1 MTTSFLGWTMIA
13 GATLLAQVGNGT
25 LTGTIVDG
33 QGGAL
38 PGATITVTEQATSA
52 SRTITTDKDSVFRV
66 SALPPGRYSL
76 EIAMQGFSPLTVT
89 DVPLAPAEVRSLDK
103 IELKLGQLTES
114 VVVEAATATVQT
126 ATSSRMGTVTAEQL
140 TNIQMKGRDVWG
152 MLAVIPG
159 VQDTNMNR
167 SFTTWTS
174 MEAITINGSPNTSK
188 VVVIDG
194 VNVVDELRT
203 QAQVNPNMD
212 AVGEVQV
219 ISNGYTAENGR
230 SSGGLIIMTT
240 KSGTNQFRGS
250 GWYNARRKEWRANE
264 YFRIKNNQ
272 AKSDYKVNIPGY
284 SFGGPLIIPKLLDR
298 GTMFFFVSQEY
309 TDDLRPATLSRINYP
324 TALER
329 QGDFSQTYS
338 GNANGPGQGTV
349 QPIINPDTGLPFP
362 GNRIPLSCAGIPG
375 CVNGYLHPLGQQ
387 MLNLLPMPNGYFD
400 PANNQYNAYNYGVDT
415 FPYHSRTNNTVRLDV
430 VLNPSIPPA
439 PVGADGQ

>member
-52 SRTITTDKDSVFRV
+52 SRTITTDKDGVFRV

-167 SFTTWTS
+167 SFTT
-174 MEAITINGSPNTSK
+174 
-188 VVVIDG
+188 
-194 VNVVDELRT
+194 
-203 QAQVNPNMD
+203 
-212 AVGEVQV
+212 
-219 ISNGYTAENGR
+219 
-230 SSGGLIIMTT
+230 
-240 KSGTNQFRGS
+240 
-250 GWYNARRKEWRANE
+250 
-264 YFRIKNNQ
+264 
-272 AKSDYKVNIPGY
+272 
-284 SFGGPLIIPKLLDR
+284 
-298 GTMFFFVSQEY
+298 
-309 TDDLRPATLSRINYP
+309 
-324 TALER
+324 
-329 QGDFSQTYS
+329 
-338 GNANGPGQGTV
+338 
-349 QPIINPDTGLPFP
+349 
-362 GNRIPLSCAGIPG
+362 
-375 CVNGYLHPLGQQ
+375 
-387 MLNLLPMPNGYFD
+387 
-400 PANNQYNAYNYGVDT
+400 
-415 FPYHSRTNNTVRLDV
+415 
-430 VLNPSIPPA
+430 
-439 PVGADGQ
+439 